1 MNEKFAWSDL
11 YGIICLDWFDLSQM
25 PKAHVSS
32 YIVRALICICILYLL
47 IAFSQML
54 TIDYDYIE
62 LFILLVN
69 IIYLDIW
76 ETAIMT
82 KQFKRTTFV
91 FKRMILSEILFP
103 K

>member
-1 MNEKFAWSDL
+1 
-11 YGIICLDWFDLSQM
+11 
-25 PKAHVSS
+25 
-32 YIVRALICICILYLL
+32 
-47 IAFSQML
+47 ML